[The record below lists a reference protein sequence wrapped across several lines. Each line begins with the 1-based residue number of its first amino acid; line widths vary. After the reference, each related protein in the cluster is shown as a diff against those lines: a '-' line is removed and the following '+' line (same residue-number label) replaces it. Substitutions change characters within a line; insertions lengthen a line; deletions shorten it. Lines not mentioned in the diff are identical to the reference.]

1 MKSPI
6 FERTAWWLWLA
17 LLISLPFTSAPLVVA
32 ILEWNP
38 VSPLALLP
46 LAVLIVVWLIPYLA
60 KGGSF
65 ARLLVPMGAFS
76 LVVLISAVLAHSI
89 SRLSSDHLLLIKE
102 QLLSLAALG
111 VGLSFLATASKLPN
125 SETRLRSSL
134 RAISIGGLMMLIW
147 SSIQANY
154 VLAEGPRVPL
164 SFTQLHHLFSIRD
177 PIYNRVS
184 GFAFEPS
191 WLGNQLM
198 ILYIP
203 VWLSAA
209 ITGNSAFPKI
219 RGKFSFELILFAW
232 ASAMLI
238 LTQSRISYV
247 SAALVILL
255 LSLVFIWRASDK
267 IRLTAGN
274 PIFVRGALIAMAGLA
289 LIAGVIASA
298 WVASRFDKRLSVLFD
313 LGPRIPEI
321 RAFYLDE
328 AGFEIANR
336 LAFAERMMYWAAG
349 FRTFEQYPIMGVGL
363 GNSGLLFGENVPAFG
378 YRLEE
383 IQVTLDPGNPVIPNP
398 KALWV
403 RLLAE
408 TGIVGFS
415 IFIVWLIV
423 IGAVALQLWRRGAG
437 TIKWVGLVGIVAL
450 LAQVVEGFNVDSF
463 ALPYLWITLGLVVA
477 ADTQLQKGVLAERK
491 KES

>member
-1 MKSPI
+1 MEKLV
-6 FERTAWWLWLA
+6 WWSWLA

-46 LAVLIVVWLIPYLA
+46 LAVLIAVWLIPFLA
-60 KGGSF
+60 KGGAF
-65 ARLLVPMGAFS
+65 PRLLIPMGAFS
-76 LVVLISAVLAHSI
+76 LMALLSAVLAYTI
-89 SRLSSDHLLLIKE
+89 LRLSFDHLLLIKE
-102 QLLSLAALG
+102 QVLSLAALG
-111 VGLSFLATASKLPN
+111 VGLGFLATASKLPN
-125 SETRLRSSL
+125 SETKLRTSL
-134 RAISIGGLMMLIW
+134 RAISIGGFLMLIW

-203 VWLSAA
+203 VWLSAS
-209 ITGNSAFPKI
+209 ITGISAFPKI
-219 RGKFSFELILFAW
+219 FGKLSFELILFAW
-232 ASAMLI
+232 AFAMLI

-247 SAALVILL
+247 SAAFVILL
-255 LSLVFIWRASDK
+255 LSLGFIWRASDK
-267 IRLTAGN
+267 IRLKAGN
-274 PIFVRGALIAMAGLA
+274 PILVRAALVMMAGLT
-289 LIAGVIASA
+289 LIAGVVGSA
-298 WVASRFDKRLSVLFD
+298 WVASRFDKRLSLLFD
-313 LGPRIPEI
+313 LSPKIPEI

-336 LAFAERMMYWAAG
+336 LAFAERITYWGAG
-349 FRTFEQYPIMGVGL
+349 FRTFEQYPLMGVGL

-383 IQVTLDPGNPVIPNP
+383 IQVALDPGNPVIPNP

-415 IFIVWLIV
+415 IFAVWLIV
-423 IGAVALQLWRRGAG
+423 LGAAALQLWRRGEG
-437 TIKWVGLVGIVAL
+437 TIRWVGLVGIVAV
-450 LAQVVEGFNVDSF
+450 LAQVVEGFSVDSF

-477 ADTQLQKGVLAERK
+477 ADTQLRKGVLTERK
-491 KES
+491 NEIMNQT